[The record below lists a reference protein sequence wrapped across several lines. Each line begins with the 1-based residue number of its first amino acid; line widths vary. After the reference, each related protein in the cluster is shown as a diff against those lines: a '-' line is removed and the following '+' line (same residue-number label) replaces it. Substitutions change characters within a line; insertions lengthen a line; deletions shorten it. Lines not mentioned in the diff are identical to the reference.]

1 MDTYRRI
8 ASPTPLSTDWGLAIL
23 RVVVGFTFFMHGWQ
37 KLFEFG
43 IAGVTNAFTQMGVP
57 LAGIAA
63 PAVATVELVGGL
75 MVMLGFYHRLAALGH
90 VGVMVGAIFFAKMA
104 GGFFAPAGIEFELTL
119 GVAALTIA
127 LAGGGAMALQDSLK
141 KSA

>member
-1 MDTYRRI
+1 MIGSWMAKLERW
-8 ASPTPLSTDWGLAIL
+8 TP
-23 RVVVGFTFFMHGWQ
+23 
-37 KLFEFG
+37 
-43 IAGVTNAFTQMGVP
+43 VP
-57 LAGIAA
+57 LRLIVGYGFMAHGYAKILKGPERFVDIVQAIGFPA
-63 PAVATVELVGGL
+63 PEVMAWATIVVELVGGL

>member
-1 MDTYRRI
+1 MNALRPAI
-8 ASPTPLSTDWGLAIL
+8 GLALL
-23 RVVVGFTFFMHGWQ
+23 RVTVGFVFAMHGYQ
-37 KLFEFG
+37 KFFQYGLD
-43 IAGVTNAFTQMGVP
+43 GVTGGFTQWGVP
-57 LAGIAA
+57 MPQFAA

-90 VGVMVGAIFFAKMA
+90 VCVMIGAITFAKLS
-104 GGFFAPAGIEFELTL
+104 GGFFAPAGFEFELTL
-119 GVAALTIA
+119 GVAALTIV